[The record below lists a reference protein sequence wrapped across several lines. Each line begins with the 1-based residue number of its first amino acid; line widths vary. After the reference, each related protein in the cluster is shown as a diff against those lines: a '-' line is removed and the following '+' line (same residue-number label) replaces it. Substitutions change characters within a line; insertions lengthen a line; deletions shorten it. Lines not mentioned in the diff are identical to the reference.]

1 MKRLNAYL
9 IVIVASLILG
19 GCKKDDKDDDK
30 KTSGTCENKVI
41 TRNDSIIITG
51 CSDFEPA
58 LTFSTGGYIITMS
71 EEVYGSLTSFDIYQK
86 NLNSYMGAKA
96 SSASSLR
103 SDGWYSQSSIWTR
116 IAGNWTWRAIA
127 TGSYKVTF
135 AHLPLNVTPA
145 TLPVTYNSAGC
156 TVLGPVHLSGSTT
169 FTVSCPDAKLAG
181 FTADLIDGNTG
192 EGVLNT
198 NYFNILDII
207 NIDENRKQINNYNKI
222 VTVKLTEGNY
232 LIEVSANNE
241 ATWSIKIN

>member
-1 MKRLNAYL
+1 MKKLNTYF

-19 GCKKDDKDDDK
+19 GCKKDEKDDDK
-30 KTSGTCENKVI
+30 KTTNSCENKVT

-58 LTFSTGGYIITMS
+58 LTFGTGGYILTMS
-71 EEVYGSLTSFDIYQK
+71 EEEYGSLNNFEVYQK
-86 NLNSYMGAKA
+86 NLDSYMGAKA

-116 IAGNWTWRAIA
+116 IAGNWTWRAKA
-127 TGSYKVTF
+127 TGSYKITF

-145 TLPVTYNSAGC
+145 TLPVTYNSAGR

-181 FTADLIDGNTG
+181 FSADLIDANTG
-192 EGVLNT
+192 EDILNA
-198 NYFNILDII
+198 NYYNILDIV
-207 NIDENRKQINNYNKI
+207 NLDENNKAINNYNKV
-222 VTVKLTEGNY
+222 VTVKLNEGNY
-232 LIEVSANNE
+232 LIEVGANNE